1 MLMHW
6 LILPHCVLEFGVWS
20 LLCDVF
26 LGVLSTC
33 SSFAFNL
40 LSEDERAGRDVIK
53 LEVILR
59 LKTKRND
66 WLLADTCLQAAN
78 HCTLF

>member
-1 MLMHW
+1 M
-6 LILPHCVLEFGVWS
+6 LEFGVGS

-26 LGVLSTC
+26 LSVLSTC
-33 SSFAFNL
+33 SSFAINL
-40 LSEDERAGRDVIK
+40 LSEDERAGLEVIK
-53 LEVILR
+53 LEHSLR
-59 LKTKRND
+59 LKIKRND